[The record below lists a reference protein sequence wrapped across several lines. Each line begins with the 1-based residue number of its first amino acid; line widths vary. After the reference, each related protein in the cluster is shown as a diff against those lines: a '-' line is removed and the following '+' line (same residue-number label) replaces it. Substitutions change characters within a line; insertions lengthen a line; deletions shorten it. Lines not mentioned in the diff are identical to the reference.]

1 MTRRR
6 QWSQHHPRPPQ
17 GQRHHARKRLPTTP
31 PLHNNRHSND
41 LRAPRR
47 HRPADRSNDGAHAAA
62 LRMFRSIANHLFL
75 SHGIHAMEP
84 NERESHLCS
93 PASITAPKDRQHT
106 DGNCRKLQTGTADTY
121 PHEGA
126 HRTQKKTLRCILAF
140 LHKPMMHN
148 RQAQKRFPLITKK
161 RASSWKHACTRP
173 AFRYAPRSRHPP
185 DTARSGRGTA
195 PP

>member
-1 MTRRR
+1 MEPA
-6 QWSQHHPRPPQ
+6 SPAPAPGAAPPRPQAP
-17 GQRHHARKRLPTTP
+17 PDNTTAA
-31 PLHNNRHSND
+31 HNRHSND

-62 LRMFRSIANHLFL
+62 LQTFRSIANHLFL

-84 NERESHLCS
+84 NERESHLYS

-185 DTARSGRGTA
+185 VTARSGRGTA
-195 PP
+195 PR